1 MIFIK
6 SINDI
11 HIFLTEPSEL
21 DPTLEALNDENL
33 DGLDGT
39 DGALS
44 ALDGR
49 LTEQTITPAVADT
62 PVEEEKG
69 KSELLF
75 FTPIIILF
83 LLQVARHTRT
93 IIEKGERHLHKWLH
107 DNTNSVHY
115 SQYHYS
121 LVDLNLSQVCW
132 CSMCISFL
140 DNDQHFICGQKKV
153 LR

>member
-69 KSELLF
+69 
-75 FTPIIILF
+75 
-83 LLQVARHTRT
+83 
-93 IIEKGERHLHKWLH
+93 
-107 DNTNSVHY
+107 
-115 SQYHYS
+115 
-121 LVDLNLSQVCW
+121 
-132 CSMCISFL
+132 
-140 DNDQHFICGQKKV
+140 QK
-153 LR
+153 